1 VSRAGT
7 RIERVR
13 LHGDAL
19 DAAQARLQLGGL
31 LAGAE
36 VRPSGLAPSA
46 LLCVRR
52 VRDPLPGVLRL
63 NTRDA
68 RPPPEWERALVATL
82 EKALCGAARPAR
94 EAVPAGAEAVLF
106 ADRAELLAC
115 LARAARDGTVWASW
129 WWQEVRTAAGIGSDP
144 VVSAWLETPE
154 HVPAALELLAARG
167 EAPAF
172 VAGLS
177 PADAIA
183 LVERV
188 ATAFAV
194 PELLPGTVWA
204 MPAATAGRG
213 ADVARAVPLPAAT
226 AGRGADAAGAVPPP
240 APPWRD
246 VVPEAAQL
254 PLSPPAELLLG
265 VALTLR
271 RSPGVARSQPFA
283 AAARRWFAPVHDPR
297 PSGEPLHTARV
308 ARSDAEPEQRIE
320 SSPARDEPQQVPSG
334 DVTEPPMQAPAT
346 AVMADRADEAR
357 PAHGRT
363 DRPPPAHEP
372 SVVPPMAAETS
383 PHARTTDAAGY
394 AVHPAAP
401 SDSPASIPRRARP
414 ATPAVPPARPP
425 HENAPDR
432 PRAVTPSTRPPTASE
447 PTDSVPALVVDTG
460 LGGVFYLLNL
470 ALFLDLYGDFTRPLE
485 PGLSLSPWDL
495 LALLAPK
502 LLTEPSRD
510 DPLWPLLARL
520 AGRKRRERPGA
531 GFRPPRLW
539 RTPKSWL
546 EPFDHDG
553 PWRWSAARDTLR
565 LVHPAG
571 FPVVSVPRRKEPARR
586 QLSRELRRL
595 RPLEPELRRAT
606 LAREPVRPLA
616 RWTARLAAYA
626 DARLRRALDLE
637 PGDALD
643 VVLLRHHA
651 RIFVSPTHVDVF
663 LRLADLPLEIRFAGL
678 DRTPGW
684 IPAAGRYVALHFE

>member
-1 VSRAGT
+1 MSRAGT
-7 RIERVR
+7 RVERVR

-19 DAAQARLQLGGL
+19 DATQARVKLGGL

-63 NTRDA
+63 DTRDA
-68 RPPPEWERALVATL
+68 RPPPEWERALVASL
-82 EKALCGAARPAR
+82 ERALRNAARPAR

-115 LARAARDGTVWASW
+115 LARAAHDGTVWASW
-129 WWQEVRTAAGIGSDP
+129 WWEEVRTAAGIGADP
-144 VVSAWLETPE
+144 VVAAWLETPE

-167 EAPAF
+167 EAAQF

-177 PADAIA
+177 PADVAA

-188 ATAFAV
+188 TTAFAV
-194 PELLPGTVWA
+194 PELRLRERAAVP
-204 MPAATAGRG
+204 ATA
-213 ADVARAVPLPAAT
+213 AA
-226 AGRGADAAGAVPPP
+226 RGADAARAASPPD
-240 APPWRD
+240 PPWRR
-246 VVPEAAQL
+246 VVPETAEL

-265 VALTLR
+265 AALALR
-271 RSPGVARSQPFA
+271 RSPGPARSHAFA
-283 AAARRWFAPVHDPR
+283 AAAQVWLAAVTDARPPDERERRI
-297 PSGEPLHTARV
+297 EPLPKRDVAKRRTA
-308 ARSDAEPEQRIE
+308 
-320 SSPARDEPQQVPSG
+320 SPARRDESA
-334 DVTEPPMQAPAT
+334 QAPRAAEVEPTSPADETAFAT
-346 AVMADRADEAR
+346 DRADDAHAQAQDDG
-357 PAHGRT
+357 PA
-363 DRPPPAHEP
+363 PAEEP
-372 SVVPPMAAETS
+372 DLSSLPATETLPHLSADGTGEIDVTSPAAESQVT
-383 PHARTTDAAGY
+383 
-394 AVHPAAP
+394 AP
-401 SDSPASIPRRARP
+401 PRPETEAQAPPWPREERKG
-414 ATPAVPPARPP
+414 PPARPRTAV
-425 HENAPDR
+425 AP
-432 PRAVTPSTRPPTASE
+432 APPPPAPE
-447 PTDSVPALVVDTG
+447 PIDDMPALVVETG

-485 PGLSLSPWDL
+485 PGLALSPWDL

-502 LLTEPSRD
+502 LLTKPSRD

-531 GFRPPRLW
+531 GFRPPAAW
-539 RTPKSWL
+539 RTPRGWL

-565 LVHPAG
+565 IVHPAG
-571 FPVVSVPRRKEPARR
+571 FDAVAVPRRDEPAHV
-586 QLSRELRRL
+586 QLARELRRF
-595 RPLEPELRRAT
+595 RPLVPELRRAT
-606 LAREPVRPLA
+606 VPREPLRPLP
-616 RWTARLAAYA
+616 RWTARVAGYA
-626 DARLRRALDLE
+626 DARLRRALDLG

-643 VVLLRHHA
+643 AVLLRRRA

-663 LRLADLPLEIRFAGL
+663 LRLADLPLAVRFAGL